1 MGKSICVYCA
11 SSSSVDGAYLA
22 AARELGAAMAARGH
36 ALVYGGGNNGLMGEL
51 AQAAL
56 AGGAHVTGVIPEA
69 LRAKH
74 LALETVDELIV
85 TGTMHERKAAMSAR
99 ADAFIA
105 LPGGFGT
112 FEEII
117 EAICHRQLELH
128 DKPCVLL
135 SVNRYFAPLVEQFER
150 AFREDFTDEV
160 HRGNYCV
167 SDCVVSALDFVEAEW
182 GKLPRRL

>member
-117 EAICHRQLELH
+117 EA
-128 DKPCVLL
+128 
-135 SVNRYFAPLVEQFER
+135 
-150 AFREDFTDEV
+150 
-160 HRGNYCV
+160 
-167 SDCVVSALDFVEAEW
+167 
-182 GKLPRRL
+182 